1 MICICIKDDEI
12 VKGLTR
18 KRSDSHEATKSQRER
33 LFTMNGIFFVIF
45 VPPCEKFIF
54 YQIIKDDIILF

>member
-1 MICICIKDDEI
+1 
-12 VKGLTR
+12 
-18 KRSDSHEATKSQRER
+18 
-33 LFTMNGIFFVIF
+33 MNGIFFVIF